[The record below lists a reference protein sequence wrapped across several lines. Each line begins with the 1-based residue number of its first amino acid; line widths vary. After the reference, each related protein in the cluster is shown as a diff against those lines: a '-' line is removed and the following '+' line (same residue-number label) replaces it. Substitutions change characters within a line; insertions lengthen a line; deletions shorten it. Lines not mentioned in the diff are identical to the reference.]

1 MDRASQHPAH
11 RAHVGAVQ
19 RFLEVGDSGAV
30 LPRPTSCAGWV
41 ELHTRRALQCSM
53 KSLPDMLQRSM
64 IVHHAQHLHSPTIGE
79 EIVMARTARTEADE
93 AIDVTEKMQM

>member
-1 MDRASQHPAH
+1 
-11 RAHVGAVQ
+11 
-19 RFLEVGDSGAV
+19 
-30 LPRPTSCAGWV
+30 
-41 ELHTRRALQCSM
+41 M

-93 AIDVTEKMQM
+93 AIDVTEKMQMRRSRGSVPEANHSGPFGRCLAEQAEFPSQR